1 MKSREHEQV
10 VTERYTSAKSE
21 HLGGKT
27 RQKYKKHYRLN
38 ARKLLQSVKRVFGY

>member
-10 VTERYTSAKSE
+10 VTENYSTAKNE
-21 HLGGKT
+21 HVGGKT

-38 ARKLLQSVKRVFGY
+38 PRKLLQSVRKMFGY